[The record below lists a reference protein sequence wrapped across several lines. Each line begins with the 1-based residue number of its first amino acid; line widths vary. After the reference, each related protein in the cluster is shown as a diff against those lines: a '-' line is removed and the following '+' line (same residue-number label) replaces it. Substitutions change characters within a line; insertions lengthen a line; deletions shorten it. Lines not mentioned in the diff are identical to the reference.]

1 MRWTTRRVNYL
12 KNPLSHRSDVAA
24 TPLTGVFV
32 TLTDSARSFPRHWH
46 GTFGLGLVDRGAQR
60 SASGRG
66 EVEAFAGH
74 CMTHNPGEVHDGTP
88 IGDTARRWRMFHIE
102 PPAIA
107 RLLGVAR
114 SSTLEWHA
122 PVMDDQALRTT
133 LGRAFAASEVA
144 GSAAATSGPMSP
156 ALLEEALLLAVGRAS
171 ELAREPQP
179 GRPDEANLAH
189 VIERLADDVE
199 QAPTLDELAAL
210 AGTSRY
216 TLVRQFGRRHG
227 LPPMAWLLQ
236 LRLQRARDRIAA
248 GWTLADTA
256 LSCGFS
262 DQSHLTRL
270 FTRQFGHT
278 PGAWRKAA
286 ATPGAG
292 RARTF

>member
-1 MRWTTRRVNYL
+1 MRCLENL
-12 KNPLSHRSDVAA
+12 LFHRSDVAA
-24 TPLTGVFV
+24 TCLAGVFV

-46 GTFGLGLVDRGAQR
+46 GTYGLGVVDRGAQR

-66 EVEAFAGH
+66 AVEAFAGQ
-74 CMTHNPGEVHDGTP
+74 CITHNPGEVHDGIP
-88 IGDTARRWRMFHIE
+88 IGDAPRRWRMFHIE
-102 PPAIA
+102 PDAIA
-107 RLLGVAR
+107 RLHGAAR
-114 SSTLEWHA
+114 PSTVEWHA
-122 PVMDDQALRTT
+122 PVMDDEALRTM
-133 LGRAFAASEVA
+133 LGRAFAASEAA
-144 GSAAATSGPMSP
+144 GSALHTSGRAAH
-156 ALLEEALLLAVGRAS
+156 ALLEEALLLVVGRAS
-171 ELAREPQP
+171 ELARAPQP
-179 GRPDEANLAH
+179 GRPDEAKLAL
-189 VIERLADDVE
+189 VIERLSDDLE
-199 QAPTLDELAAL
+199 QAPTLDELASL

-236 LRLQRARDRIAA
+236 LRLQRAHDRIAA

-278 PGAWRKAA
+278 PGAWRRAA
-286 ATPGAG
+286 AARGSG